1 MAAGGATRSIDGDE
15 PALAAFCDM
24 RLWLDT
30 NR

>member
-1 MAAGGATRSIDGDE
+1 MAAGGAARSIDGNE
-15 PALAAFCDM
+15 PTDAVFCDM